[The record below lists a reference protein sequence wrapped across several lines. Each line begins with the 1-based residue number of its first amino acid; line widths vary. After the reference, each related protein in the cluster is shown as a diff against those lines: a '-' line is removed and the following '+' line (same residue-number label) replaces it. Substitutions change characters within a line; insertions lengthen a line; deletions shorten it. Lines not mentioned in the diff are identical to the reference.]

1 MANIT
6 ASMVKELRELSGC
19 GMMDCKN
26 VLVEAD
32 GDMEKAAELLR
43 EKGLA
48 KAVKKSGRI
57 AAEGMVQAY
66 VTDDAKEAVLAEI
79 NCETDF
85 VAKTPAFGEFVME
98 FAKHVQGADAELDLD
113 GVLAL
118 PYGGGTFKDE
128 ITSKVAS
135 IGENITARRFA
146 RLKVKTEGIV
156 EAYIHLGG
164 KIGVIIELACE
175 KAETAGAPEF
185 KTLARDIAMH
195 IAATNPMYLAVADID
210 QEVLDK
216 EAKIYRAQALEEG
229 KPENIVEKM
238 VTGRIKKYEKE
249 ICLLEQPF
257 VKDPD
262 MTITQLLA
270 AKGKELGDKV
280 DVGGFVRYEM
290 GEGLQ
295 KREDDFEA
303 TDGSCQEISIL

>member
-85 VAKTPAFGEFVME
+85 VAKTPAFGEFVIE

-164 KIGVIIELACE
+164 RSVLLLSWPAKRQRQPGRLSLRRC
-175 KAETAGAPEF
+175 
-185 KTLARDIAMH
+185 ARHCHA
-195 IAATNPMYLAVADID
+195 YCG
-210 QEVLDK
+210 
-216 EAKIYRAQALEEG
+216 Y
-229 KPENIVEKM
+229 KP
-238 VTGRIKKYEKE
+238 
-249 ICLLEQPF
+249 
-257 VKDPD
+257 
-262 MTITQLLA
+262 
-270 AKGKELGDKV
+270 
-280 DVGGFVRYEM
+280 DVS
-290 GEGLQ
+290 
-295 KREDDFEA
+295 
-303 TDGSCQEISIL
+303 GSCRY